1 MIRTSV
7 CPPCPHRMAFP
18 TCEESLWMGP
28 ICGVYFKL
36 RGAPKKSVWERRTQT
51 GSRDVW
57 EQMKSCNVS
66 QGNKEKQC
74 RYMLGVNRYCNRGF
88 LEKHYCIINTLLV
101 EFKLC
106 WSVQAGRQWSFRP
119 ACALYATIQSASAN
133 KAWTLTVR
141 WNTLLPPCVTRT
153 GNLPASLIE
162 DRLLCPKAVWV
173 LMIRLNMVLQQHKR
187 QQVKY
192 HSVLL
197 EMFYF
202 M

>member
-1 MIRTSV
+1 
-7 CPPCPHRMAFP
+7 
-18 TCEESLWMGP
+18 MGP
-28 ICGVYFKL
+28 ICRVYFKL
-36 RGAPKKSVWERRTQT
+36 RGAPKRACEKDAHKLAAVMFGSKWSPAMSARVTKRNSVGTCSEST
-51 GSRDVW
+51 V
-57 EQMKSCNVS
+57 
-66 QGNKEKQC
+66 
-74 RYMLGVNRYCNRGF
+74 CNRGF

-141 WNTLLPPCVTRT
+141 WNNLLPPCVTRT

-187 QQVKY
+187 QQVKC
-192 HSVLL
+192 HSVFL
-197 EMFYF
+197 ETF
-202 M
+202 